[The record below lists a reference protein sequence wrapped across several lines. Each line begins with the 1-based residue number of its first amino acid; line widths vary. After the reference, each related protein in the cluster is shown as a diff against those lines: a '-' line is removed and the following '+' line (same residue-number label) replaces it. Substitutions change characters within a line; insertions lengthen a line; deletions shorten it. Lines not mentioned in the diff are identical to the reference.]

1 MKKTGKSFLSLLCV
15 LVLMLQLAGGAAWAD
30 NTSSV
35 TGEETLIYYAYAPA
49 PTDDDPHA
57 VALITDENLQELL
70 DDESFSVK
78 LGADAVSSGS
88 EVQLQELVS
97 EGLSITPPEDH
108 YISTLSLRTNESGGP
123 SVNVEAEASASSPA
137 VTVNDKCLLD
147 EDGNYADDLFSAF
160 SDYDVS
166 CFVLDIVFAPI
177 DQDAGITVR
186 CDLNGVS
193 GDIPD
198 DNGGYGSAFP
208 VPYLTEE
215 QKTEAQE
222 SGMVF
227 DGWDLRYANGTHTLV
242 AEGDEILPY
251 ADCTLTAKWAVGVS
265 PQNNDPGTEDEI
277 YSVTVSN
284 DGNGTASASPTSG
297 AAGTEVTLTATP
309 NDGYRLKEWQVDA
322 GGVTVSD
329 NKFTIGTADVEIKA
343 IFEEIPPATYSVTVS
358 NDGNG
363 TASASPTSGAAGTEV
378 TLTAT
383 PNDGYRLK
391 EWQVDAGGVTISD
404 NKFTI
409 GTADVEIK
417 AIFEEI
423 PASSH
428 TVTFDANGHGT
439 APESQSV
446 ANGGNA
452 TAPTAPSEEGYTFG
466 GWYTEAECTNLFDF
480 DTSITSPIT
489 LYAKWTEEQ
498 PLTPTELTIEAV
510 TAQKTYDGTPLKASE
525 YNENGYTNGY
535 KIPGL
540 EGYTVTG
547 LTVTGEATK
556 PGDAGITHVD
566 ASAIKI
572 TDSSNNDVTSHFA
585 VKTTD
590 GKLTI
595 TKRSLIITAISDSKE
610 YNGQTIKASELSK
623 KGFSDGYS
631 LGGDGLVSG
640 QILSAITVNGEGKD
654 AGNYT
659 TSIDKPAEI
668 TVSNGND
675 DVTDCYNITTEN
687 GKLTITKRPITISAI
702 SGPVPATG
710 ETIYAKNYSGNGY
723 TSGYKAEGLLEGHKL
738 QGDFVT
744 GSGKEGE
751 FVTDIDASKVKI
763 LDGTTDVTANYKIK
777 TVAGKIRIVAKD
789 NSQTPITV
797 TASASKVYDATPLTI
812 SNSNIKVTQGTLPSN
827 YTLEASFGP
836 TTSITDVQKISVSL
850 SNVKVKDAS
859 GKDVTDQYKITTVSG
874 TMEVT
879 KKPLTLT
886 AESAS
891 KTYDGKALINRNVR
905 ATALASKDHVLNVEY
920 EVTNS
925 DGNVIKNGAVNVGT
939 YTKRITTVTIKEG
952 SKDVTS
958 NYAITKVDGKL
969 TITAGTTTKNN
980 SSQPKTGDDR
990 HVGLWISIL
999 VASVVLLA
1007 LIVYVLIVRG
1017 KAGKSPK
1024 APKAPKSQKKA
1035 NRKP

>member
-1 MKKTGKSFLSLLCV
+1 MKKIGKSFLSLLCV

-70 DDESFSVK
+70 GDESFSVK
-78 LGADAVSSGS
+78 LGADPVSSGS
-88 EVQLQELVS
+88 EIQLQELVS

-108 YISTLSLRTNESGGP
+108 YISTLSLRTNEPGGP

-160 SDYDVS
+160 SAYDTS
-166 CFVLDIVFAPI
+166 RFVLDIVFAPI

-198 DNGGYGSAFP
+198 DSGGYGSAFP
-208 VPYLTEE
+208 VPYLTEG

-227 DGWDLRYANGTHTLV
+227 DGWDLRYANGTHTIV

-251 ADCTLTAKWAVGVS
+251 ADCTLTAKWAPLTAGVS
-265 PQNNDPGTEDEI
+265 PQNNDRGTEDEFFN
-277 YSVTVSN
+277 VTVSN

-297 AAGTEVTLTATP
+297 AADTEVTLTATP
-309 NDGYRLKEWQVDA
+309 NDGYRFKEWQVDA

-343 IFEEIPPATYSVTVS
+343 V
-358 NDGNG
+358 
-363 TASASPTSGAAGTEV
+363 
-378 TLTAT
+378 
-383 PNDGYRLK
+383 
-391 EWQVDAGGVTISD
+391 
-404 NKFTI
+404 
-409 GTADVEIK
+409 
-417 AIFEEI
+417 FEEI

-428 TVTFDANGHGT
+428 TVTFNANGHGT

-446 ANGGNA
+446 ANGGKA
-452 TAPTAPSEEGYTFG
+452 ETPTAPSEEGYTFG
-466 GWYTEAECTNLFDF
+466 GWYTEAECTNPFNF
-480 DTSITSPIT
+480 DTSITGPIT

-525 YNENGYTNGY
+525 YNGNGYTNGY
-535 KIPGL
+535 KLPAL

-556 PGDAGITHVD
+556 PGDAGTTHVD

-572 TDSSNNDVTSHFA
+572 TDSSNNDVTSHFT

-595 TKRSLIITAISDSKE
+595 NKRSLIITAISDSKE

-623 KGFSDGYS
+623 TGFTDGYS

-640 QILSAITVNGEGKD
+640 QTLSAITVNGEGKN

-659 TSIDKPAEI
+659 TSIDKPDEI

-675 DVTDCYNITTEN
+675 DVTDCYNISAEN
-687 GKLTITKRPITISAI
+687 GKLAITKHTITITAI
-702 SGPVPATG
+702 SGPIQVSTEG
-710 ETIYAKNYSGNGY
+710 ETVYAKNYSGNGY

-751 FVTDIDASKVKI
+751 FVTDIDVSKVKI

-777 TVAGKIRIVAKD
+777 TVAGKIRIVSK
-789 NSQTPITV
+789 NSSQTPITV

-1024 APKAPKSQKKA
+1024 APKAPKTRKKA